1 MHGVE
6 WTPGILRHCYF
17 ATIEHWRALGIEPDR
32 LAAMAP
38 GVGEKYGTF
47 RVKRRHLERQPFDQ
61 VKAIELVRLAPGG
74 ANETAEWEAFTT
86 FSARSRALV
95 LGVVPSV
102 LGPRAESLMSH
113 FREVVQMAG
122 GTYGYRYLQRMAFG
136 PMWYPGGINYG
147 DRGSSRP
154 RDLSS
159 NITWWSRHQNR
170 AYDAG
175 LLRDIYPHNYLS
187 DECLSML
194 IGHSGLTLQ
203 QWIETE
209 PVERGELHPLYT
221 DALTEWTPPIPN
233 IPLIRE
239 RLFRAGRIFYWRFF
253 NPSNRRADAPSML
266 VTGLA
271 NRSWQEPDP
280 LYRPNLLQP
289 WEAPEPIPEIYTA
302 EYYKDKD
309 PGLTY

>member
-1 MHGVE
+1 VINVDEVGEVAVMHGVE

-122 GTYGYRYLQRMAFG
+122 GTYGYRYLQRMAFRDSRRRRDKR
-136 PMWYPGGINYG
+136 PGKKCAAIHPDGYG
-147 DRGSSRP
+147 HRHHGVHPAKCCVYSR
-154 RDLSS
+154 
-159 NITWWSRHQNR
+159 
-170 AYDAG
+170 
-175 LLRDIYPHNYLS
+175 
-187 DECLSML
+187 
-194 IGHSGLTLQ
+194 
-203 QWIETE
+203 
-209 PVERGELHPLYT
+209 
-221 DALTEWTPPIPN
+221 
-233 IPLIRE
+233 
-239 RLFRAGRIFYWRFF
+239 
-253 NPSNRRADAPSML
+253 
-266 VTGLA
+266 LA
-271 NRSWQEPDP
+271 
-280 LYRPNLLQP
+280 
-289 WEAPEPIPEIYTA
+289 I
-302 EYYKDKD
+302 
-309 PGLTY
+309 